1 VIELDGRLAG
11 YAVLFDRGA
20 GRLMGDGYVHPEA
33 TGRGVGGMI
42 LRLTEQ
48 RARERMETADPACR
62 VSLQNATLLHE
73 GGDGARGLYE
83 TNGYIVVR
91 HFWRMVADLD
101 SEPERPLALEGVAVE
116 PYDESRDARDV
127 HATIQEAFRDHW
139 GHREVSWDEWDAAWR
154 AREAVD
160 RTLWWVARAEGELA
174 GVILASWKRMG
185 DWGFVDTL
193 GVRRPWRR
201 RGVGEALLR
210 TAMLEF
216 WRRGER
222 RVALGVDAESPTGA
236 TRLYERVGMRV
247 FWRSVVWE
255 KELRPGA

>member
-1 VIELDGRLAG
+1 
-11 YAVLFDRGA
+11 
-20 GRLMGDGYVHPEA
+20 
-33 TGRGVGGMI
+33 
-42 LRLTEQ
+42 
-48 RARERMETADPACR
+48 
-62 VSLQNATLLHE
+62 
-73 GGDGARGLYE
+73 
-83 TNGYIVVR
+83 
-91 HFWRMVADLD
+91 
-101 SEPERPLALEGVAVE
+101 
-116 PYDESRDARDV
+116 
-127 HATIQEAFRDHW
+127 
-139 GHREVSWDEWDAAWR
+139 VSWDEWDAAWR